1 VKTKNAIETIELGKK
16 LGELI
21 RYHQNKIK
29 TIHLQG
35 NLGTGKTTISKG
47 IMEGMGYSGLVKSP
61 TFALVEIYESK
72 ESTIFHFD
80 LYRINSEGEL
90 LDIGI
95 QEYLDQQN
103 AISIFEWP
111 KKGGAALPP
120 PCIEIILN
128 NDENHQDSRL
138 IELRFKRS
146 LNELKK
152 AVDLFLQ
159 AGVSSI
165 N

>member
-1 VKTKNAIETIELGKK
+1 METKNSIETIELGKK
-16 LGELI
+16 LGKLI
-21 RYHQNKIK
+21 KHHKNKIK
-29 TIHLQG
+29 TIHLTG
-35 NLGTGKTTISKG
+35 DLGSGKTTITKG
-47 IMEGMGYSGLVKSP
+47 IMAGMGYSGLVKSP

-80 LYRINSEGEL
+80 LYRLNSEREL

-120 PCIEIILN
+120 PCIVITLN

-138 IELRFKRS
+138 IELRFKRNLS
-146 LNELKK
+146 ELNKSI
-152 AVDLFLQ
+152 DLF
-159 AGVSSI
+159 
-165 N
+165 

>member
-1 VKTKNAIETIELGKK
+1 METKNSIETIELGKK
-16 LGELI
+16 LGKLI
-21 RYHQNKIK
+21 KHHKNKIK
-29 TIHLQG
+29 TIHLTG
-35 NLGTGKTTISKG
+35 DLGSGKTTITKG
-47 IMEGMGYSGLVKSP
+47 IMAGMGYSGLVKSP

-80 LYRINSEGEL
+80 LYRLNSEREL

-111 KKGGAALPP
+111 KKGGATLPL

-138 IELRFKRS
+138 IELRFKRNLS
-146 LNELKK
+146 ELNKSI
-152 AVDLFLQ
+152 DLLL
-159 AGVSSI
+159 A
-165 N
+165 

>member
-1 VKTKNAIETIELGKK
+1 MPEFP
-16 LGELI
+16 LI
-21 RYHQNKIK
+21 IK
-29 TIHLQG
+29 PNIGFRGL
-35 NLGTGKTTISKG
+35 
-47 IMEGMGYSGLVKSP
+47 LVK
-61 TFALVEIYESK
+61 K
-72 ESTIFHFD
+72 
-80 LYRINSEGEL
+80 INSEREL

-120 PCIEIILN
+120 PCIEITLN

-138 IELRFKRS
+138 IELRFKEN

-152 AVDLFLQ
+152 SVDLF
-159 AGVSSI
+159 
-165 N
+165 

>member
-1 VKTKNAIETIELGKK
+1 METKNSIETIELGKK
-16 LGELI
+16 LGKLI
-21 RYHQNKIK
+21 KHHKNKIK
-29 TIHLQG
+29 TIHLTG
-35 NLGTGKTTISKG
+35 DLGSGKTTITKG
-47 IMEGMGYSGLVKSP
+47 IMAGMGYSGLVKSP

-80 LYRINSEGEL
+80 LYRLNSEREL

-111 KKGGAALPP
+111 KKGGATLPF